1 MTCKKCSQVFA
12 DFIFGHTQ
20 VICLGSKGLKGMNE
34 ELNNTLGIKR
44 TVYGHF
50 KPKSLT
56 ELRAT
61 YKILKSGGIKISTYS
76 RGNNWGY
83 GCHSPQVDN
92 MAVIG
97 LAALNEIL
105 DFDAYHGVITLEP
118 GVSYGQLAKYLES
131 HGDEWIAPVHGGGP
145 DCSVVGNILER
156 GYGLT
161 PKTDH
166 FGAIT
171 CLEAILEDG
180 SMYRGALTELGQP
193 RLDKLFRYGIGP
205 YMDGAFTQS
214 GLGIV
219 TQISLRLA
227 RKPAYT
233 EMFYINL
240 LCEDELSDA
249 IEIVKKLKRD
259 LGDLAGGVN
268 FISRE
273 RALSMIIEY
282 PYEKIKN
289 GMPLSLEEI
298 NIFSKDSLVSPWLI
312 VGALYGEKKLVKQSK
327 KILKSR
333 FKKLKT
339 RKLFYS
345 TSNKVFL
352 KKISELVPRIGKL
365 QVRELVS
372 KLDDAFQILMG
383 KPKKLA
389 LKLAYWKHEDR
400 KRLIAGS
407 MNPTNDKCGIIWYA
421 PLVEMKPHK
430 VLEYVSF
437 IRETSKK
444 FGMNN
449 LITLTTIDDLCFDS
463 TIPIIFNKTNE
474 DQKKKAWAYYHYLLK
489 EGAKLGFYPY
499 RLNIDD
505 QATMANEKI
514 LGQSKLLKKV
524 INNKR
529 YIGDSH

>member
-1 MTCKKCSQVFA
+1 ME
-12 DFIFGHTQ
+12 I
-20 VICLGSKGLKGMNE
+20 

-44 TVYGHF
+44 TVHGHF
-50 KPKSLT
+50 KPKSLS
-56 ELRAT
+56 ELKAT
-61 YKILKSGGIKISTYS
+61 YRELKTAGIKVGVYS

-83 GCHSPQVDN
+83 GCHSPQANN

-97 LAALNEIL
+97 LIEMNKVIE
-105 DFDAYHGVITLEP
+105 FDSYHGVITLEP
-118 GVSYGQLAKYLES
+118 GVSYGQLADYLEKN
-131 HGDEWIAPVHGGGP
+131 GDEWIAPVHGGGP

-219 TQISLRLA
+219 TQVTLRLA

-233 EMFYINL
+233 EMFYISL
-240 LCEDELSDA
+240 LDENEFPEA
-249 IEIVKKLKRD
+249 IEIVKKIKRD
-259 LGDLAGGVN
+259 LGDLVGGIN
-268 FISRE
+268 FISKE

-282 PYEKIKN
+282 PFEKIKN
-289 GMPLSLEEI
+289 GMPLNMDEI
-298 NIFSKDSLVSPWLI
+298 ALFSKENLVTPWLI
-312 VGALYGEKKLVKQSK
+312 VGALYGEKKLVKQGK
-327 KILKSR
+327 KILKKR
-333 FKKLKT
+333 FHHLKT

-345 TSNKVFL
+345 TTSRKVL
-352 KKISELVPRIGKL
+352 QKVCEIIPVIGKVQL
-365 QVRELVS
+365 KELVS
-372 KLDDAFQILMG
+372 KLEDAFQILIG
-383 KPKKLA
+383 KPKNLA

-407 MNPTNDKCGIIWYA
+407 MDPTRDNCGIIWYA
-421 PLVEMKPHK
+421 PLVEMKPQK
-430 VLEYVSF
+430 VLEYISF
-437 IRETSKK
+437 IQESSKK
-444 FGMNN
+444 FGMND
-449 LITLTTIDDLCFDS
+449 LITLTTIDDICFDS
-463 TIPIIFNKTNE
+463 TIPIVFNKN
-474 DQKKKAWAYYHYLLK
+474 DIVQKKNAWAYYRYLLS

-499 RLNIDD
+499 RLNIED
-505 QATMANEKI
+505 QALMARDRV
-514 LGQSKLLKKV
+514 LGQNQLLKKV
-524 INNKR
+524 INDKR
-529 YIGDSH
+529 YIRESP